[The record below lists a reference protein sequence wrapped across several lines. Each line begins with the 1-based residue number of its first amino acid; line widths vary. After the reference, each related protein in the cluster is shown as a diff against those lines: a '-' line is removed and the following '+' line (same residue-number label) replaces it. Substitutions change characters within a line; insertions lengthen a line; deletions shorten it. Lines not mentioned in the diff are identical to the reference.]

1 MTTDPYTPQSLKR
14 LRALAG
20 DPVQAEAPGEFSNA
34 TTQSLVTTMG
44 WRTTPTHKN
53 PTSVDVRD
61 EEGTLQF
68 ALPVHATPV
77 VMNEILEYGRRQYM
91 AGMSSGMRHAQ
102 TSMRLALGFKD

>member
-77 VMNEILEYGRRQYM
+77 VMNEILEYGRRQYIE
-91 AGMSSGMRHAQ
+91 GKRQGELEAQ
-102 TSMRLALGFKD
+102 QRIRVVLGFKD